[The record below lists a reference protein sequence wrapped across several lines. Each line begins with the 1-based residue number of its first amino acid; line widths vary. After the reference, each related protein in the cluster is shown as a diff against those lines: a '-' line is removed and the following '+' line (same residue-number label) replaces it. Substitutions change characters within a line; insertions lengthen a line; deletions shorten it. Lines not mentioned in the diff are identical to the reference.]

1 MNKTMLI
8 GRLTST
14 PEISKTTNE
23 KSYVRT
29 TLAVNR
35 RYKNENGERETDFIS
50 IVLWGKQ
57 AESLVSYAKKGTLI
71 SVEGE
76 IRTRNYLDKQNQ
88 KHYVTEIL
96 ILTYD
101 VLESRA
107 TIAHRENTARLEETV
122 LEAEELP
129 F

>member
-35 RYKNENGERETDFIS
+35 RYKNENRERETDFIS
-50 IVLWGKQ
+50 IILWGKQ

-96 ILTYD
+96 ILAYD

>member
-35 RYKNENGERETDFIS
+35 RYKNENRERETDFIS

-107 TIAHRENTARLEETV
+107 TIAQRESTARLEETV

>member
-35 RYKNENGERETDFIS
+35 RYKNENRERETDFIS
-50 IVLWGKQ
+50 IILWGKQ

-96 ILTYD
+96 ILAYD

-107 TIAHRENTARLEETV
+107 TIAQRESTARLEETV